1 MPSSLIQVLNGP
13 SQVAEYARNFATKVQ
28 EYALERSQKELLEKL
43 NNMKYGELSREVS
56 SQKL

>member
-1 MPSSLIQVLNGP
+1 MPSSLIQVLSGP

-43 NNMKYGELSREVS
+43 NNMKYGELSRECF
-56 SQKL
+56 